1 MAFDPTKP
9 VEGSEIDAAEL
20 RGQLNAL
27 KALIDAKPS
36 TDDMNA
42 AISANSASNVD
53 RIAPMSSGVSDPPTQ
68 EEVQQIYN
76 TLNYLI
82 NALKH

>member
-1 MAFDPTKP
+1 MPFDPNLP
-9 VEGSEIDAAEL
+9 ANHAQVVSVEL
-20 RGQLNAL
+20 RNQFNAH

-42 AISANSASNVD
+42 AIGVNSAQNVD
-53 RIAPMSSGVSDPPTQ
+53 RMEPMSSGVSDPPTQ
-68 EEVQQIYN
+68 EEVQQIYD

>member
-1 MAFDPTKP
+1 MAFDPTLP
-9 VEGSEIDAAEL
+9 ANHAQVVSEEL
-20 RGQLNAL
+20 RNQFNAL

-36 TDDMNA
+36 MDDMNA
-42 AISANSASNVD
+42 VIATNSASNVD
-53 RIAPMSSGVSDPPTQ
+53 HMGPVSCGVSDPPTQ
-68 EEVQQIYN
+68 DEVQQIYN